1 MKIAGIICEYNPFH
15 LGHRKQFAMVR
26 EALGGDTAIVCLM
39 SGNYVQR
46 GAPAVFDKT
55 LRAEAAL
62 RCGADLVLELPVSVS
77 LSSAEGFAAGGV
89 GILSELCTHLAFG
102 CETADSRSLEQTV
115 QGLLDPG
122 FSSRLR
128 QALESGI
135 SFPAAR
141 EQALS
146 AMGISPALL
155 RSPNDTL
162 AVEYC
167 KAIAV
172 QGSALAPLPLRREG
186 MYHAQYPD
194 PENPSAASL
203 RLSLAAG
210 EDWLRF
216 VPSEAAPVF
225 RDAPLHTLDAGER
238 AVLYRLRTMTEAEF
252 EALPYGSEGLWRRF
266 LRECR
271 RGSTLEEILSAVKTK
286 RYTRTR
292 LDRMVLCAFLGLTKE
307 ALSEPA
313 PYVRILGFTD
323 RGREILRGSQGSIPL
338 RNAGAPGDGEYWEAE
353 KRWGDLYGL
362 FRTGQPD
369 PPGQEQNRRII
380 YCSHNPSYSKAVLPH
395 RPVFVK
401 QASIRT
407 EHEASPVRQ
416 TVQE

>member
-1 MKIAGIICEYNPFH
+1 MAIAGIICEYNPFH

-62 RCGADLVLELPVSVS
+62 RCGADLVLELPVPVS

-89 GILSELCTHLAFG
+89 GILSQLCTHLAFG
-102 CETADSRSLEQTV
+102 CESADARSLEQTV

-122 FSSRLR
+122 FSHRLR
-128 QALESGI
+128 QALDGGI

-141 EQALS
+141 EAALS

-167 KAIAV
+167 KAIV
-172 QGSALAPLPLRREG
+172 SQGSALTPLPLRREG
-186 MYHAQYPD
+186 MYHAQRPD

-203 RLSLAAG
+203 RLAIAAG
-210 EDWLRF
+210 DGWLRY
-216 VPSEAAPVF
+216 VPEDAANLF
-225 RDAPLHTLDAGER
+225 RDAPVHTLETGER
-238 AVLYRLRTMTEAEF
+238 AILYRLRTMTDDEF
-252 EALPYGSEGLWRRF
+252 EVLPYGSEGLWRRF
-266 LRECR
+266 MRECR
-271 RGSTLEEILSAVKTK
+271 HRNTLEEILSAVKTK

-292 LDRMVLCAFLGLTKE
+292 LDRMVLCAFLGLTRE
-307 ALSEPA
+307 DLSAPA

-323 RGREILRGSQGSIPL
+323 RGREILREYRGSIPL
-338 RNAGAPGDGEYWEAE
+338 FNAGAPGEGKYWEAE
-353 KRWGDLYGL
+353 KRLGDLYGL
-362 FRTGQPD
+362 FRTNQPD

>member
-1 MKIAGIICEYNPFH
+1 MAIAGIICEYNPFH

-167 KAIAV
+167 KAIV
-172 QGSALAPLPLRREG
+172 SQGSSLAPLPLRREG

-225 RDAPLHTLDAGER
+225 RDAPLHALDAGER

>member
-46 GAPAVFDKT
+46 GAPAIFDKS

-62 RCGADLVLELPVSVS
+62 RCGADLVLELPVPVS

-146 AMGISPALL
+146 AMEISPALL

-225 RDAPLHTLDAGER
+225 RDAPLHALDAGER

>member
-1 MKIAGIICEYNPFH
+1 MAIAGIICEYNPFH
-15 LGHRKQFAMVR
+15 LGHQKQFAMVR

-167 KAIAV
+167 KAIV
-172 QGSALAPLPLRREG
+172 SQGSSLAPLPLRREG

-266 LRECR
+266 LRECHW
-271 RGSTLEEILSAVKTK
+271 GSTLEEILSAVKTK

>member
-1 MKIAGIICEYNPFH
+1 MAIAGIICEYNPFH

-39 SGNYVQR
+39 SGNFVQR
-46 GAPAVFDKT
+46 GAPAVFDKS

-62 RCGADLVLELPVSVS
+62 RCGADLVLELPVPVS

-89 GILSELCTHLAFG
+89 GILSQLCTHLAFG
-102 CETADSRSLEQTV
+102 CESADARSLEQTV

-122 FSSRLR
+122 FSHRLR
-128 QALESGI
+128 QALDGGI

-141 EQALS
+141 EAALS

-167 KAIAV
+167 KAIV
-172 QGSALAPLPLRREG
+172 SQGSALTPLPLRREG
-186 MYHAQYPD
+186 MYHAQRPD

-203 RLSLAAG
+203 RLAIAAG
-210 EDWLRF
+210 DGWLRY
-216 VPSEAAPVF
+216 VPEDAANLF
-225 RDAPLHTLDAGER
+225 RDAPVHTLETGER
-238 AVLYRLRTMTEAEF
+238 AILYRLRTMTDDEF
-252 EALPYGSEGLWRRF
+252 EVLPYGSEGLWRRF
-266 LRECR
+266 MRECR
-271 RGSTLEEILSAVKTK
+271 HRNTLEEILSAVKTK

-292 LDRMVLCAFLGLTKE
+292 LDRMVLCAFLGLTRE
-307 ALSEPA
+307 DLSAPA

-323 RGREILRGSQGSIPL
+323 RGREILREYRGSIPL
-338 RNAGAPGDGEYWEAE
+338 FNAGAPGEGKYWEAE
-353 KRWGDLYGL
+353 KRLGDLYGL
-362 FRTGQPD
+362 FRTNQPD

>member
-46 GAPAVFDKT
+46 GAPAIFDKS

-62 RCGADLVLELPVSVS
+62 RCGADLVLELPVPVS

-146 AMGISPALL
+146 AMEISPALL

-186 MYHAQYPD
+186 IYHAQYPD

-338 RNAGAPGDGEYWEAE
+338 RNAGAPGEGKYWEAE

>member
-1 MKIAGIICEYNPFH
+1 MAIAGIICEYNPFH

-62 RCGADLVLELPVSVS
+62 RCGADLVLELPVPVS

-167 KAIAV
+167 KAIV
-172 QGSALAPLPLRREG
+172 SQGSSLAPLPLRREG

-266 LRECR
+266 LRECHW
-271 RGSTLEEILSAVKTK
+271 GSTLEEILSAVKTK

>member
-1 MKIAGIICEYNPFH
+1 MAIAGIICEYNPFH

-26 EALGGDTAIVCLM
+26 EALGGDSAIVCLM
-39 SGNYVQR
+39 SGNFVQR
-46 GAPAVFDKT
+46 GAPAVFDKS

-62 RCGADLVLELPVSVS
+62 RCGADLVLELPVPVS

-89 GILSELCTHLAFG
+89 GILSQLCTHLAFG
-102 CETADSRSLEQTV
+102 CESADARSLEQTV

-122 FSSRLR
+122 FSRRLR
-128 QALESGI
+128 QALDGGI

-141 EQALS
+141 EAALS

-167 KAIAV
+167 KAIV
-172 QGSALAPLPLRREG
+172 SQGSALTPLPLRREG
-186 MYHAQYPD
+186 MYHAQRPD

-203 RLSLAAG
+203 RLAIAAG
-210 EDWLRF
+210 DGWLRY
-216 VPSEAAPVF
+216 VPEDAANLF
-225 RDAPLHTLDAGER
+225 RDAPVHTLETGER
-238 AVLYRLRTMTEAEF
+238 AILYRLRTMTDDEF
-252 EALPYGSEGLWRRF
+252 EVLPYGSEGLWRRF
-266 LRECR
+266 MRECR
-271 RGSTLEEILSAVKTK
+271 HRNTLEEILSAVKTK

-292 LDRMVLCAFLGLTKE
+292 LDRMVLCAFLGLTRE
-307 ALSEPA
+307 DLSAPA

-323 RGREILRGSQGSIPL
+323 RGREILREYRGSIPL
-338 RNAGAPGDGEYWEAE
+338 FNAGAPGEGKYWEAE
-353 KRWGDLYGL
+353 KRLGDLYGL
-362 FRTGQPD
+362 FRTNQPD

>member
-1 MKIAGIICEYNPFH
+1 MAIAGIICEYNPFH

-62 RCGADLVLELPVSVS
+62 RCGADLVLELPVPVS

-225 RDAPLHTLDAGER
+225 RDAPLHALDAGER

>member
-1 MKIAGIICEYNPFH
+1 MAIAGIICEYNPFH

>member
-1 MKIAGIICEYNPFH
+1 MAIAGIICEYNPFH

-62 RCGADLVLELPVSVS
+62 RCGADLVLELPVPVS

-141 EQALS
+141 EEALR

-167 KAIAV
+167 KAIV
-172 QGSALAPLPLRREG
+172 SQGSSLAPLPLRREG
-186 MYHAQYPD
+186 MYHAQTPD

-266 LRECR
+266 LRECHW
-271 RGSTLEEILSAVKTK
+271 GSTLEEILSAVKTK

>member
-1 MKIAGIICEYNPFH
+1 MAIAGIICEYNPFH

-225 RDAPLHTLDAGER
+225 RDAPLHALDAGER

>member
-26 EALGGDTAIVCLM
+26 DALGGDTAIVCLM

-46 GAPAVFDKT
+46 GAPAVFDKS

-62 RCGADLVLELPVSVS
+62 RCGADLVLELPVPVS

-102 CETADSRSLEQTV
+102 CETADGRSLEQTV

-122 FSSRLR
+122 FSSQLR
-128 QALESGI
+128 KALDGGI

-141 EQALS
+141 EEALR

-167 KAIAV
+167 KAIAA
-172 QGSALAPLPLRREG
+172 QGSSLAPLPLRREG
-186 MYHAQYPD
+186 MYHAQTPD

-266 LRECR
+266 LRECHW
-271 RGSTLEEILSAVKTK
+271 GSTLEEILSAVKTK

-323 RGREILRGSQGSIPL
+323 RGREILREYREAPPFATRARPGRENTGRRKS
-338 RNAGAPGDGEYWEAE
+338 AGATCTA
-353 KRWGDLYGL
+353 
-362 FRTGQPD
+362 
-369 PPGQEQNRRII
+369 
-380 YCSHNPSYSKAVLPH
+380 CSG
-395 RPVFVK
+395 
-401 QASIRT
+401 QASPIRQ
-407 EHEASPVRQ
+407 VRSKTAELYTAHIIHLIQ
-416 TVQE
+416 KRYFPTGRYL

>member
-1 MKIAGIICEYNPFH
+1 MAIAGIICEYNPFH

-62 RCGADLVLELPVSVS
+62 RCGADLVLELPVPVS

-216 VPSEAAPVF
+216 VPSEAAPIF
-225 RDAPLHTLDAGER
+225 QDAPLHTLDAGER